1 MSDLDELRGKLN
13 AKQQIFANG
22 ILEGKTQ
29 RQAYIDAGYEAK
41 TETAQDTG
49 ASEILRNPQVK
60 AYIEAVQAQ
69 AQKNTIATREE
80 ILERLTFLMRTNLND
95 VVHLTSGD
103 IVGGESS
110 TVIKKMSKGAD
121 GKLAYEAYDQIVAMK
136 QISKMQGYDAP
147 TEIIQKSTDLTHEQL
162 EEELTKR
169 GLGRRPNQLASK
181 KNEE

>member
-1 MSDLDELRGKLN
+1 MSDLNELRNRLN

-69 AQKNTIATREE
+69 SQKNTIATREE
-80 ILERLTFLMRTNLND
+80 ILERLTFMMRTNLKD
-95 VVHLTSGD
+95 VVDLRTGD
-103 IVGGESS
+103 ITEGESS
-110 TVIKKMSKGAD
+110 SVIKKISLGTE
-121 GKLAYEAYDQIVAMK
+121 GKLSYESYDQIVAMK

-147 TEIIQKSTDLTHEQL
+147 SEVINHNVDITDEKL
-162 EEELTKR
+162 EEELIKK
-169 GLGRRPNQLASK
+169 GFGRRPNQLAGK
-181 KNEE
+181 VDE